1 VPCKC
6 GVRFEGLWREDVREE
21 SRDDMREHALRP
33 LPVSVYFMSFVGT
46 MAWHTNS

>member
-1 VPCKC
+1 MPSKC
-6 GVRFEGLWREDVREE
+6 GVRFGDSWREDVRKE
-21 SRDDMREHALRP
+21 SRDDMREHTLRP